1 MVDGLSADRT
11 LLELF
16 LERARRDTD
25 REATRH
31 LHQGL
36 IVSTT
41 WGDWSRRSRTL
52 ATALIR
58 LGVRRGDR
66 VALLSGTRVEW
77 AWMDIAIMM
86 AGGISVPIF
95 PTEVPGTCAQ
105 LLTDCTPR
113 FAVVEDPSQAAKLFA
128 IRDQLPELERLVL
141 LEREVC
147 QVDGGVLA
155 LADITS
161 DSNAEWVI
169 GFDEFR
175 ELGESS
181 LEDLRDELDAR
192 IARHEASDCVT
203 LHYTPGTE
211 GLAKGVML
219 TQRNFAATARA
230 IAHVLPLGTDDVQ
243 ILYLPLAQPF
253 ARICLAVGM
262 EACFVTAFARSYRTV
277 IEDCASLQPT
287 FVCGVPRLF
296 ERVRTRLELE
306 QRKAPAL
313 ERFAVSLG
321 RKTAASRRASTEPGG
336 VWGDLQDL
344 FVERVVEAP
353 VKEVFGGRLRFAISG
368 GAPLTAAT
376 GQFYRE
382 HGLEILEGYGM
393 TETTAATHLNHMMD
407 NRLGTVGRPLPGME
421 AQIAADGEVL
431 LRGAH
436 VTPGYWNKPAETA
449 ERLGEDGW
457 LRTGDLGSEDAQGY
471 LTITGRKRDVIITA
485 NGKAIAPQPIIKAI
499 RDEALVDQVLIH
511 GDRRHFLTA
520 LFSLDKVG
528 LQAFADE
535 HGLEESYEALARHP
549 EVYAVVEAAVE
560 RVNKLV
566 ASHEQIRKF
575 AILGSELTP
584 EDGEITQ
591 TRVLRRK
598 VVAER
603 HKALLDSFYLDSY

>member
-1 MVDGLSADRT
+1 MADGLPADRT
-11 LLELF
+11 LLGLF
-16 LERARRDTD
+16 LERARRDTE

-31 LHQGL
+31 LHQDL

-41 WGDWSRRSRTL
+41 WGDWARRSRTL

-58 LGVRRGDR
+58 LGMKRGDR
-66 VALLSGTRVEW
+66 VAILSGTRVEW

-95 PTEVPGTCAQ
+95 PTEVSRTCAQ
-105 LLTDCTPR
+105 LLTDCAPR

-128 IRDQLPELERLVL
+128 IRDALPELERLVL
-141 LEREVC
+141 LEREVS
-147 QVDGGVLA
+147 QADGTVLGLTA
-155 LADITS
+155 LCGEDA
-161 DSNAEWVI
+161 AQWVF
-169 GFDEFR
+169 GFDELR
-175 ELGESS
+175 ELGEGS
-181 LEDLRDELDAR
+181 LDELRAELDTR
-192 IARHEASDCVT
+192 IGDHQSDDCVT

-211 GLAKGVML
+211 GVTKGVML

-262 EACFVTAFARSYRTV
+262 EACFVTAFARSYRAV
-277 IEDCASLQPT
+277 IEDCATLQPT

-296 ERVRTRLELE
+296 ERIRTRLEVE
-306 QRKAPAL
+306 QRQAPAL
-313 ERFAVSLG
+313 QRFAVRMG
-321 RKTAASRRASTEPGG
+321 RLTAAARREEGDSNG
-336 VWGDLQDL
+336 VFADLQDL
-344 FVERVVEAP
+344 FVERVVVAP
-353 VKEVFGGRLRFAISG
+353 VKQVFGGRLRFAISG

-376 GQFYRE
+376 GQFFRD

-407 NRLGTVGRPLPGME
+407 NRLGSVGRPLPGME
-421 AQIAADGEVL
+421 VMIAADGEVL

-436 VTPGYWNKPAETA
+436 VTPGYWGNPEATA
-449 ERLGEDGW
+449 ERLMDDGW
-457 LRTGDLGSEDAQGY
+457 LKTGDLGREDSDGY

-485 NGKAIAPQPIIKAI
+485 NGKAIAPQPIIKAL
-499 RDEALVDQVLIH
+499 RDEALIDQVLIH

-520 LFSLDKVG
+520 LFSLDRG
-528 LQAFADE
+528 ALQAFADE
-535 HGLEESYEALARHP
+535 HGFDESYEALARHP
-549 EVYAVVEAAVE
+549 SVYAVVEAAVE

-566 ASHEQIRKF
+566 AGHEQIRKF

-591 TRVLRRK
+591 TRVLRRQ

-603 HKALLDSFYLDSY
+603 HKVLLDSFYLDSY